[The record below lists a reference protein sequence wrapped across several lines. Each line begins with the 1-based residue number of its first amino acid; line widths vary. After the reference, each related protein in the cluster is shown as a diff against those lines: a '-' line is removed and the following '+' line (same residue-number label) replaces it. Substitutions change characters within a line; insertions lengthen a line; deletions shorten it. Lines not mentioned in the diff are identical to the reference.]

1 MTLWDVIALAGRAL
15 LAHRLRSILS
25 MLGIAIGVGSV
36 IVLTSIGEGTRQ
48 YVLKQFSQFGTN
60 LIAIHPGKAKTSGV
74 PGMLGG
80 TTHHLTLE
88 DALALERI
96 PGVDGVV
103 PLAFG
108 LARVEAGERGRSV
121 MVYGV
126 TPDIQTVWR
135 FRTRQGR
142 FWRGGDPRR
151 GETET
156 VLGPKLARELFGEAN
171 PLGRFVRAGGQRLR
185 VVGVMEP
192 KGMLLGFDL
201 DDSAYLP
208 VATALDL
215 FNQIELGEVDVSY
228 AHADVSERVAAD
240 VRRVLMERHDGE
252 EDFTLTSQEAMLEVS
267 GNIMRVITMAVGAIA
282 GISLLVGAIGILT
295 MMWIAVGERRGE
307 IGLVRAMGASQ
318 RQVRTVFLCEAAAI
332 ALAGGLAGIA
342 GGLGLCAL
350 LGVVMPGL
358 PVETPLGFMGAAV
371 ATSLVTG
378 LVSGVLPARRAAELD
393 PIEALRAE

>member
-1 MTLWDVIALAGRAL
+1 MTSADLVRLAGRAL

-36 IVLTSIGEGTRQ
+36 IVLTSIGEGARE
-48 YVLKQFSQFGTN
+48 YVLAQFSQFGTN
-60 LIAIHPGKAKTSGV
+60 LIAIHPGKAKTTGM

-80 TTHHLTLE
+80 TTHQLTLE
-88 DALALERI
+88 DALALRRI
-96 PGVDGVV
+96 RGVEGVV

-108 LARVEAGERGRSV
+108 LARVEHGERGRSV

-135 FRTRQGR
+135 FHTRQGG

-151 GETET
+151 GEAET
-156 VLGPKLARELFGEAN
+156 VLGPKLARELFGEQN
-171 PLGRFVRAGGQRLR
+171 PLGRFVRAGGARLR

-201 DDSAYLP
+201 DDSAYVP

-215 FNQIELGEVDVSY
+215 FNQIELGEIDVAY
-228 AHADVSERVAAD
+228 AHPDLSERVQAD
-240 VRRVLMERHDGE
+240 LKRVLMERHDGE
-252 EDFTLTSQEAMLEVS
+252 EDFTITSQEAMLEVS
-267 GNIMRVITMAVGAIA
+267 GNVLRVITMAVGAIA

-307 IGLVRAMGASQ
+307 IGLARAIGAS
-318 RQVRTVFLCEAAAI
+318 RAQVWMLFLYEAVAV
-332 ALAGGLAGIA
+332 ALVGGVAGIA
-342 GGLGLCAL
+342 GGLGLCAA
-350 LGVVMPGL
+350 LGVFLPGL
-358 PVETPLGFMGAAV
+358 PVRTPLEFVLAALLTSV
-371 ATSLVTG
+371 ATGVA
-378 LVSGVLPARRAAELD
+378 SGVLPARRAAALD

>member
-1 MTLWDVIALAGRAL
+1 MTSRDLIALAGRAL

-48 YVLKQFSQFGTN
+48 YVTAQFSQFGTN
-60 LIAIHPGKAKTSGV
+60 LIAIHPGKSKTTGM
-74 PGMLGG
+74 PGFLGG
-80 TTHHLTLE
+80 TTHRLTLE
-88 DALALERI
+88 DALVLARL

-108 LARVEAGERGRSV
+108 LARIESGERGRSV

-126 TPDIQTVWR
+126 TPDIQSVWR
-135 FRTRQGR
+135 FHTRQGG

-151 GETET
+151 GESET
-156 VLGPKLARELFGEAN
+156 VLGPKLARELFGETN
-171 PLGRFVRAGGQRLR
+171 PLGRFVRAGGARYR

-208 VATALDL
+208 IATTLQL
-215 FNQIELGEVDVSY
+215 FNYVELNEIDVSY
-228 AHADVSERVAAD
+228 THADMSRRVQED
-240 VRRVLMERHDGE
+240 IRRVLRERHDGE
-252 EDFTLTSQEAMLEVS
+252 EDFTITSQEAMLEVS
-267 GNIMRVITMAVGAIA
+267 GNVLRIITIAVGAIA
-282 GISLLVGAIGILT
+282 GISLVVGAIGILT
-295 MMWIAVGERRGE
+295 MMWITVGERRGE
-307 IGLVRAMGASQ
+307 IGLVRAVGASRAQ
-318 RQVRTVFLCEAAAI
+318 IRDVFLYEAVAI
-332 ALAGGLAGIA
+332 AMAGGVAGVT

-350 LGVVMPGL
+350 LGVVVPGL
-358 PVETPLGFMGAAV
+358 PVETPLGFVGAALL
-371 ATSLVTG
+371 TSLATG
-378 LVSGVLPARRAAELD
+378 ILSGVLPARRAAALD